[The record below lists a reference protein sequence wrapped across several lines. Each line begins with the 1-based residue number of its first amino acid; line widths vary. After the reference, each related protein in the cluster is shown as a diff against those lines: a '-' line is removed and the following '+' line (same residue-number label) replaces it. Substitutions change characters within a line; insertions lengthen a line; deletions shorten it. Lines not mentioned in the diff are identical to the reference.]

1 VWGEEQQASMDT
13 LKEALTSAPAL
24 RTLNY
29 SEGAGEIILAVDASL
44 QGWGA
49 VLQQV
54 DAVTG
59 KRHPSRYQS
68 GLWTEQESRYDAG
81 KREC

>member
-1 VWGEEQQASMDT
+1 MSKDEQQASIDI

-29 SEGAGEIILAVDASL
+29 SEAAGEIILAVDASL

-49 VLQQV
+49 VFQQI
-54 DAVTG
+54 DSTTG
-59 KRHPSRYQS
+59 KRHPSRYES
-68 GLWTEQESRYDAG
+68 GL
-81 KREC
+81 